1 MAGYLVVSMDQVN
14 DQPLLSG
21 IGQDEPP
28 SESYFEF
35 NIGYHGKSAG
45 EELVSDREENR
56 TGGIPYSL
64 RADLHESASLSRE
77 SVARLSEYVNS
88 VGENLE
94 QLSSELKDYL
104 HTTMGKSVANFRA
117 VEEDVTGLETILLA
131 AIDGN
136 RRLLEKHAIFQKRLV
151 VARVLG
157 QKISVL
163 KAVVSSI
170 DTALSATTD

>member
-1 MAGYLVVSMDQVN
+1 MDQVS

-35 NIGYHGKSAG
+35 NIGYHGKTAG
-45 EELVSDREENR
+45 GKLVSDGEESR
-56 TGGIPYSL
+56 ADGVPYSL
-64 RADLHESASLSRE
+64 RDDLHESTSLSKE
-77 SVARLSEYVNS
+77 SVARLSEHVNS

-104 HTTMGKSVANFRA
+104 HTTMGKSVANFSA
-117 VEEDVTGLETILLA
+117 VEEDVNGLETIVLA

-136 RRLLEKHAIFQKRLV
+136 RRLLEKHALFQKRLV
-151 VARVLG
+151 VARVLA

-170 DTALSATTD
+170 DTALSAPTG